1 MRTRLFGA
9 IALCV
14 LVFGAPVAPLMAQ
27 SGFML
32 TGPKDRD
39 TVLTYRLRN
48 DRARAQLNSMDMYVP
63 AQKVAIRQLQIILPD
78 GYSGSLDPSRVKLS
92 NKDTGADFPLEDAS
106 YEKED
111 LTLTLSIKDP
121 VPAGTPLSIH
131 FSNIVNPDSGGMYRI
146 RARALGTERNP
157 VFRFIGDWY
166 VSIN

>member
-14 LVFGAPVAPLMAQ
+14 LAFSAPVAPLMAQ

-39 TVLTYRLRN
+39 KVLNYRLRN
-48 DRARAQLNSMDMYVP
+48 DRARAQSNSMDMYLP
-63 AQKVAIRQLQIILPD
+63 AQKLAVREVQIILPD
-78 GYSGSLDPSRVKLS
+78 GYSGRIDPSRVELS
-92 NKDTGADFPLEDAS
+92 NKDTGAVFPLEDAA

-111 LTLTLSIKDP
+111 LTLTLSVKDP
-121 VPAGTPLSIH
+121 IPAGTPISIRLS
-131 FSNIVNPDSGGMYRI
+131 NTANPDSGGIYRI

-157 VFRFIGDWY
+157 IFRYIGDWY

>member
-1 MRTRLFGA
+1 MRMRLVGT

-14 LVFGAPVAPLMAQ
+14 LAFTAPMAPSMAQ
-27 SGFML
+27 SGFIL

-39 TVLTYRLRN
+39 TVLSYRLRN
-48 DRARAQLNSMDMYVP
+48 DRARATLNSMEMYLP
-63 AQKVAIRQLQIILPD
+63 AQKLAVRQMQMILPD
-78 GYSGSLDPSRVKLS
+78 GYSGSIDTNRVELF
-92 NKDTGADFPLEDAS
+92 NKDTGVGFPLEEVA

-121 VPAGTPLSIH
+121 IPAGTPLSIRL
-131 FSNIVNPDSGGMYRI
+131 SNTANPDSNGIYRI

-157 VFRFIGDWY
+157 LFRYIGDWY

>member
-14 LVFGAPVAPLMAQ
+14 LAFSAPITPLMAQ
-27 SGFML
+27 SGFIL

-39 TVLTYRLRN
+39 TVLNYRLRN
-48 DRARAQLNSMDMYVP
+48 DRARASLNSMEMYLP
-63 AQKVAIRQLQIILPD
+63 AQKLAVRQVQIIFPD
-78 GYSGSLDPSRVKLS
+78 GYSGRIDPSRIDLLHKE
-92 NKDTGADFPLEDAS
+92 TGAAIPLEEAA

-111 LTLTLSIKDP
+111 LTLTLSLKDP
-121 VPAGTPLSIH
+121 LPAGTPLSIR
-131 FSNIVNPDSGGMYRI
+131 FSNTANPDNGGIYRL

-157 VFRFIGDWY
+157 IFRFIGDWY